1 MEERPMNRLKRILSS
16 QECAITIECL
26 LIAGLFA
33 IIATAGLRVFEL

>member
-16 QECAITIECL
+16 QECAMAIECL

-33 IIATAGLRVFEL
+33 IITLASLRVFEV